1 MTGLAFASVFAFGPG
16 RAPVGQGPADRL
28 SLVNTMQGTDSVR
41 EFSHGNVLPLICA
54 PFGMTDWSVQNYGD
68 VNERFFF
75 QSREKKFYGVRATH
89 QPSPWAGDYGHFSI
103 SPQTG
108 PVEMESEA
116 RACPYDPAST
126 VMRPDYLR
134 IRLPK
139 YKVTTEVTASERAAV
154 WRLSFDRSEASGR
167 LVFDLPGEGQLQFR
181 GNRLWGSSDYHGG
194 PAAGSFHCYFAAVLN
209 RPITGGRPIDKET
222 APGKGA
228 AGYVEFSTEDGKPV
242 TMRIATSFISPEQ
255 ARINLERETSQ
266 GFEAVRHTT
275 ASAWER
281 MLDRI
286 AVEGSTERKRTFY
299 SCLFRALKY
308 PRKIYERNAANEIV
322 HYSPWSG
329 KTEKGPAYTDSGL
342 WDTFRTQFPLFSIAY
357 PDVYGEI
364 VEGWMNAYRE
374 GGWLPHWPN
383 PGGFRG
389 MPGNYADTMV
399 ADAVMKG
406 IKGFDFKTAYAAL
419 HKDAFQN
426 PPTGQPGKPVGG
438 RADLEEYVR
447 LGFVPAH
454 KTEYWVSMTLDYA
467 YNDWCVAQVAR
478 HMGDITAYGALM
490 KRSQNYRNL
499 WDPSTGFMRSK
510 NADGVWTNRE
520 FDEYTWGGAYTESG
534 PWQSS
539 WGVQHDALGL
549 ADLVGGP
556 AAFGAK
562 LDDLFTHPPIFK
574 VGAYRNVIHEM
585 TEFVA
590 VGMGQYGACNQP
602 SFHLPYLYAAIGQPW
617 KTEYWTRKA
626 CRQLYGAGPDGFIGD
641 DDNGS
646 SSSWYLLSSIGLY
659 ALTPGH
665 PSYVLTSPEFDSVKI
680 SLPNGKVIRIVS
692 KNNGEKNVYVKART
706 VNGQPWSKAWI
717 SHADLVSGASIVDTM
732 STQPNVRKLSAGD
745 LPYSAKTELSG
756 RD

>member
-1 MTGLAFASVFAFGPG
+1 MGLLTGLALVSICATPG
-16 RAPVGQGPADRL
+16 VDRL
-28 SLVNTMQGTDSVR
+28 ALVNPMQGTDSVR
-41 EFSHGNVLPLICA
+41 EFSHGNALPLICA

-75 QSREKKFYGVRATH
+75 QSRQKKFYGVRATH

-103 SPQTG
+103 TPETG
-108 PVEMESEA
+108 PVATESEA
-116 RACPYDPAST
+116 RACDYDPATT

-134 IRLPK
+134 IRLEK
-139 YKVTTEVTASERAAV
+139 YKVTAEVTASERAAV
-154 WRLSFDRSEASGR
+154 WRLAFDRSQQSGR
-167 LVFDLPGEGQLQFR
+167 LVLDLPGDGQLQFK

-194 PAAGSFHCYFAAVLN
+194 PAAGSFHCFFAAVLD
-209 RPITGGRPIDKET
+209 RPITGAKTIGTDT
-222 APGKGA
+222 ARGKG
-228 AGYVEFSTEDGKPV
+228 AGYVEFATGDGKPV
-242 TMRIATSFISPEQ
+242 EMRIATSFISPEQ
-255 ARINLERETSQ
+255 AWTNLNRETGK
-266 GFEAVRHTT
+266 GFDAVRSST
-275 ASAWER
+275 AAAWEK

-286 AVEGSTERKRTFY
+286 SVEGSLERKRTFY

-308 PRKIYERNAANEIV
+308 PRKIYERNSAGEIV

-364 VEGWMNAYRE
+364 VQGWLNAYRE

-399 ADAVMKG
+399 ADAVVKG
-406 IKGFDFKTAYAAL
+406 IPGFDVKTAYAAL
-419 HKDAFQN
+419 HKDAFEV
-426 PPTGQPGKPVGG
+426 PSTTPGKPVGG
-438 RADLEEYVR
+438 RADLDEYLR
-447 LGFVPAH
+447 LGYVPAR

-467 YNDWCVAQVAR
+467 YNDWCVAQVAK
-478 HMGDITAYGALM
+478 HMGDSEAYEALM

-499 WDPSTGFMRSK
+499 WDPTTGFMRSK
-510 NADGVWTNRE
+510 NADGQWSNRD
-520 FDEYTWGGAYTESG
+520 FDEYAWGGAYTESG

-556 AAFGAK
+556 TAFGDK

-585 TEFVA
+585 VEFVA

-602 SFHLPYLYAAIGQPW
+602 SFHLPYLYTAIGQPW
-617 KTEYWTRKA
+617 KTEYWTRRA
-626 CRQLYGAGPDGFIGD
+626 CRQLYGPGPDGFIGD

-665 PSYVLTSPEFDSVKI
+665 PSFVFTSPEFDSVKI
-680 SLPNGKVIRIVS
+680 ALPNGKTIKIVT
-692 KNNGEKNVYVKART
+692 KNNSERNVYVQSRS
-706 VNGQPWSKAWI
+706 VNGKPWTKAWI
-717 SHADLVSGASIVDTM
+717 SYADLVGGASIVDTM
-732 STQPNVRKLSAGD
+732 SAQPMVRKLKGEE
-745 LPYSAKTELSG
+745 LPYSAKTELAG
-756 RD
+756 RN